1 VRRLLIRPGAI
12 GDCIVSLPALEC
24 LRADYTEVW
33 VASPNVALVRFADR
47 VRSIASTGLDLL
59 EIRGSEAGPALLDT
73 LAGFDS
79 IISWY
84 GANREQFR
92 DVTRQLGLPFEFLSP
107 LPPEKAGNREP
118 GAAPVHAVDFYL
130 TQARRFSECN
140 AGAVPRIPCRPSRD
154 EKGFV
159 AIQPFSGS
167 PSKNWPLERYRR
179 LARQLERDVP
189 VEWCAGPEECLPGAR
204 RFEDLYELGCW
215 LAGARLYIGNDS
227 GITHLAAAVGTP
239 VVALFGP
246 TDPRVWAPRGKL
258 VRVVAA
264 GRPGASMD
272 QIPVAAVTEAARQLL
287 AGA

>member
-1 VRRLLIRPGAI
+1 
-12 GDCIVSLPALEC
+12 
-24 LRADYTEVW
+24 

-140 AGAVPRIPCRPSRD
+140 AGAVPRIPCLP
-154 EKGFV
+154 
-159 AIQPFSGS
+159 AGS
-167 PSKNWPLERYRR
+167 TPLRG
-179 LARQLERDVP
+179 P
-189 VEWCAGPEECLPGAR
+189 VRAGL
-204 RFEDLYELGCW
+204 
-215 LAGARLYIGNDS
+215 LAGRRPPLHRQRLRHHSPGRRGRDTGRGPFWPHRPAS
-227 GITHLAAAVGTP
+227 VG
-239 VVALFGP
+239 
-246 TDPRVWAPRGKL
+246 
-258 VRVVAA
+258 
-264 GRPGASMD
+264 
-272 QIPVAAVTEAARQLL
+272 AARQ
-287 AGA
+287 AGSGSGRRTARRVHGSDSGGGGHRSSPPTAGRGLIDKPHRTYSMGMDRPVPAGR